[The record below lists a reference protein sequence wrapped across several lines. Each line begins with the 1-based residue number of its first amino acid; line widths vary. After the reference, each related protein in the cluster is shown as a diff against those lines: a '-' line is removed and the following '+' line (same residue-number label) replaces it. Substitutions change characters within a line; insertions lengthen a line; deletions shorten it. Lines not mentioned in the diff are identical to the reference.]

1 METTATVVIYLAYY
15 LALRQDMWNIMRT
28 EVGSTN
34 IEAEDIVDTLRQL
47 PYLSAV
53 IRVRLRFEITCEV
66 G

>member
-15 LALRQDMWNIMRT
+15 LALRQDMWSIMRT

-34 IEAEDIVDTLRQL
+34 IEAEDFVDTLRQL
-47 PYLSAV
+47 PYLSAF
-53 IRVRLRFEITCEV
+53 IRVRLHFEITCEV